1 MLQSTIASKQFER
14 TYVCCIVLASV
25 LLLLTQHDNY
35 MRIFLAYMFMP
46 IVALQY
52 FAAIH
57 CTGWGFGLAIIV
69 YVTVMAAAFSGI
81 QQHYVV
87 ATIMLLIAS
96 TVLLVLHHNTFK
108 QALICVACALLGR
121 SCVGAAAIIAL
132 LTAASKNTDMNT
144 CAGLPPV

>member
-25 LLLLTQHDNY
+25 LLLLTQHHNY

-52 FAAIH
+52 FAAIN
-57 CTGWGFGLAIIV
+57 CTGWGLGLAV
-69 YVTVMAAAFSGI
+69 TLYVTVIAAAFSGI
-81 QQHYVV
+81 QQHYVF

-96 TVLLVLHHNTFK
+96 TVLLVLHHSTLK

-121 SCVGAAAIIAL
+121 SCVGAAAIVAL
-132 LTAASKNTDMNT
+132 LSAASKNTGT
-144 CAGLPPV
+144 KPCAGLPPV